1 MERFADELDLAQY
14 RIDQV
19 AELAIAAMRKRS
31 RPATGREYCI
41 DCGDKIPSRRLA
53 HVPHATRCVPC
64 QERQER

>member
-19 AELAIAAMRKRS
+19 AELAIATIRKHS
-31 RPATGREYCI
+31 RTVAGRQYCI

-53 HVPHATRCVPC
+53 HVPYATRCVPC
-64 QERQER
+64 QERQEG